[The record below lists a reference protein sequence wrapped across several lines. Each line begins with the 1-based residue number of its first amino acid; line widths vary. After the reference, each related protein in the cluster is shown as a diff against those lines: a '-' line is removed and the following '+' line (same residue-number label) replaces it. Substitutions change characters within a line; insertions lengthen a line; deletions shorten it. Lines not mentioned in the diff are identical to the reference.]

1 MSRPS
6 VYIYIGRGNNDW
18 KQESIV
24 QGLLPRD
31 EKRSSQKTYETT
43 FQEK

>member
-18 KQESIV
+18 KQENYV
-24 QGLLPRD
+24 QDLLQGN
-31 EKRSSQKTYETT
+31 EKRCSKQTHEAA